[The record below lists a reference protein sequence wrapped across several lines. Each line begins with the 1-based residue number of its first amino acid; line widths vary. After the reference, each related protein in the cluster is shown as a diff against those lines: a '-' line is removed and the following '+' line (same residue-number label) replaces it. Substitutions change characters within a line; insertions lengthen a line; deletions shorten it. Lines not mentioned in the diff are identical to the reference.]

1 MKTALIADLISR
13 VSEERMARDL
23 RYLTDDPLR
32 YRKLNYTRP
41 GAAKCSLYEADDYIA
56 AQLDSSGYSVELTEH
71 LVQCF
76 RCDPGKPKAHQY
88 SAPLPEDPW
97 LPACNLSARKT
108 GTQRRDQTIVLVAHK
123 DSQSW
128 VDSPGALDNGVG
140 TVGVIEIAR
149 VLCDVPLA
157 TSLWF
162 LFCNE
167 EHTPWT
173 SVCAASAAA
182 ERGDDLVAVFN
193 LDSLGGRSQG
203 DIDAGRMTNVTAYT
217 EEPGRALAE
226 LMAEVNDRYGIGLI
240 QTSCKRDSPGDDDG
254 SFVRAGFP
262 AAVINLGSYPYADP
276 CYHTEEDTAG
286 RVDIRNVRMAVQATL
301 AAVLELAG

>member
-1 MKTALIADLISR
+1 
-13 VSEERMARDL
+13 MARDL
-23 RYLTDDPLR
+23 RYLAEDPLR

-56 AQLDSSGYSVELTEH
+56 VQLAACGYAVERTEH

-76 RCDPGKPKAHQY
+76 RCDPDKPKAHQY

-97 LPACNLSARKT
+97 SAAYNLNARKT
-108 GTQRRDQTIVLVAHK
+108 GTDRPGDTIVLVAHK

-140 TVGVIEIAR
+140 TVGVMEIAR

-157 TSLWF
+157 ASVWF

-173 SVCAASAAA
+173 SAFAANAAA
-182 ERGDDLVAVFN
+182 ERGENLMAVFN
-193 LDSLGGRSQG
+193 LDSLGGRSQQ

-226 LMAEVNDRYGIGLI
+226 LMAGVNDRYGIGLI

-262 AAVINLGSYPYADP
+262 AAVINLGSFPYADP
-276 CYHTEEDTAG
+276 CYHTEEDEAG
-286 RVDIRNVRMAVQATL
+286 RVDVRNVRMAVQATL